1 MRMGRH
7 AERLERHEPGD
18 DRLDIFVRET
28 SYVTEFRLR
37 GKLYGSAVR
46 RLEKLWIQH
55 IETGGVMLLDVRGLS
70 YIDAAGSKLLF
81 LMQQEGVQILVG
93 PDESAGLSTALSPIT
108 WPEAHN

>member
-1 MRMGRH
+1 MQIGRH
-7 AERLERHEPGD
+7 AERHERPELAD
-18 DRLDIFVRET
+18 DKLDIFVREST
-28 SYVTEFRLR
+28 YVTEFRLR

-70 YIDAAGSKLLF
+70 YIDGPGSKLLF

-93 PDESAGLSTALSPIT
+93 ADESAGLSTALPPIA
-108 WPEAHN
+108 WPEAQN

>member
-1 MRMGRH
+1 MQIGH
-7 AERLERHEPGD
+7 AERPERHETGD
-18 DRLDIFVRET
+18 DRLDIYVRQS
-28 SYVTEFRLR
+28 SYVTEFQLK

-70 YIDAAGSKLLF
+70 YIDGPGSKLLF

-93 PDESAGLSTALSPIT
+93 PDEATGLSTALPPIA

>member
-1 MRMGRH
+1 MRIGHH
-7 AERLERHEPGD
+7 AERHERPESPND
-18 DRLDIFVRET
+18 KLDIYVRES

-70 YIDAAGSKLLF
+70 YIDSAGSKLLF

-93 PDESAGLSTALSPIT
+93 PDESAGFSTALSPSA
-108 WPEAHN
+108 WSEARN

>member
-1 MRMGRH
+1 MRIGHH
-7 AERLERHEPGD
+7 AERHERPEPGD
-18 DRLDIFVRET
+18 DKLDIFVRES

-55 IETGGVMLLDVRGLS
+55 IETGGVMLLDVRGLT
-70 YIDAAGSKLLF
+70 YLDVAGSRLLF

-93 PDESAGLSTALSPIT
+93 PDEAAALSTALTPIA
-108 WPEAHN
+108 WPEARN

>member
-1 MRMGRH
+1 MRIGH
-7 AERLERHEPGD
+7 AERHERPEMPD
-18 DRLDIFVRET
+18 DMLDIYVRQST
-28 SYVTEFRLR
+28 YVTEFRLK

-70 YIDAAGSKLLF
+70 YLDGAGSKLLF

-93 PDESAGLSTALSPIT
+93 PDESTALSTALTPIS
-108 WPEAHN
+108 WPEARN

>member
-1 MRMGRH
+1 MRTGHH
-7 AERLERHEPGD
+7 AERHERPESPND
-18 DRLDIFVRET
+18 KLDIYVRES

-55 IETGGVMLLDVRGLS
+55 IETGGIMLLDVRGLS
-70 YIDAAGSKLLF
+70 YLDHAGSKLLF